1 MRCEHDNRTLE
12 LPGLGEPARGFS
24 LAALLQQRA
33 ELQRTLAIAETKPAS
48 RGGRGPYRKAW
59 ATEWGRRRAAL
70 GLTMREL
77 AELAGVGLRTI
88 ERIERGHKPS
98 LGVEIQLHEALRRA
112 EAKQ

>member
-1 MRCEHDNRTLE
+1 MKCEHDTRTLE
-12 LPGLGEPARGFS
+12 LPGLGEPA
-24 LAALLQQRA
+24 
-33 ELQRTLAIAETKPAS
+33 KPAS
-48 RGGRGPYRKAW
+48 APPVRAGRGPYRSPGKALYCNGW
-59 ATEWGRRRAAL
+59 FKSRQAL
-70 GLTMREL
+70 GLTMKEL

>member
-24 LAALLQQRA
+24 LAALLQ
-33 ELQRTLAIAETKPAS
+33 QRTLAIAETKPAS

-70 GLTMREL
+70 GLTMKEL

-88 ERIERGHKPS
+88 ERIERGAKPS
-98 LGVEIQLHEALRRA
+98 LGVEIQLHDALRRA
-112 EAKQ
+112 EANQ